1 MTTGSMAPAPE
12 QQRHVPLLN
21 IANLLTI
28 SRMLCV
34 PVLIWLMVIPGTA
47 WTRLLAAAVFL
58 AASLTDL
65 VDGKLARS
73 RGLVTDFGRLADPI
87 ADKALV
93 LSALVLLSWSGQ
105 VPWWVTIVIAVR
117 ELAVTVLRLAARRRA
132 VLAADRWGKTKTVTQ
147 IVAITMLLVSQGQFP
162 WWNLLCWIAL
172 GLALVLTVVTG
183 VVICWRAGAILIDPG
198 PAQAAGLVAALQSR
212 GLTVATA
219 ESLTAGQVAATL
231 ATVPGC
237 STVLR
242 GGVVAYA
249 TDVKRTLLG
258 LSEKQCAHVVS
269 QDVAESMAQGVCRV
283 LVADLG
289 LATTGVAGP
298 DPLDGQRPG
307 TVWIAVHHGGSG
319 RTTSQLL
326 QISGSR
332 ARVRRSATQA
342 LLSLAAG
349 VVADGKG
356 EYPGVTGR

>member
-1 MTTGSMAPAPE
+1 MTVTPS
-12 QQRHVPLLN
+12 QRGQAGHNQVPLLN
-21 IANLLTI
+21 IANILTI
-28 SRMLCV
+28 SRLLCV
-34 PVLIWLMVIPGTA
+34 PILVWLMLIPGTV

-105 VPWWVTIVIAVR
+105 VPWWVTIVIGIR
-117 ELAVTVLRLAARRRA
+117 EIAVTVLRLAASRHS

-147 IVAITMLLVSQGQFP
+147 IVAITMLLVSQGQFA

-183 VVICWRAGAILIDPG
+183 VVVCCRAIAVLADPG
-198 PAQAAGLVAALQSR
+198 PAQARQLITTMHAR
-212 GLTVATA
+212 GLTLATA
-219 ESLTAGQVAATL
+219 ESLTAGQVSATL

-237 STVLR
+237 SAVLR

-249 TDVKRTLLG
+249 TDVKIDVLR
-258 LSEKQCAHVVS
+258 LSEQLCAHVVS
-269 QDVAESMAQGVCRV
+269 QEVAEAMAQRACDV
-283 LVADLG
+283 LGADLG

-298 DPLDGQRPG
+298 DPLDDQPPG
-307 TVWIAVHHGGSG
+307 TVWIAVHDHRSG
-319 RTTSQLL
+319 RTTSQVL
-326 QISGSR
+326 QINGSR
-332 ARVRRSATQA
+332 ARVRRLTTQA
-342 LLSLAAG
+342 VLRLAAG
-349 VVADGKG
+349 VVADGAG
-356 EYPGVTGR
+356 EYPGSTSG

>member
-1 MTTGSMAPAPE
+1 MTVTPSE
-12 QQRHVPLLN
+12 QRHVPLLN
-21 IANLLTI
+21 IANVLTI
-28 SRMLCV
+28 SRMVCV
-34 PVLIWLMVIPGTA
+34 PILVWLMVIPATM

-65 VDGKLARS
+65 VDGRLARS

-93 LSALVLLSWSGQ
+93 LSALALLSWSGQ

-117 ELAVTVLRLAARRRA
+117 ELAVTVLRLAARTRA

-172 GLALVLTVVTG
+172 ALALTLTVVTG
-183 VVICWRAGAILIDPG
+183 VVICWRAATILIDPG
-198 PAQAAGLVAALQSR
+198 PAQATSLIASMRAR
-212 GLTVATA
+212 GLTLATA

-237 STVLR
+237 SAVLR

-249 TDVKRTLLG
+249 TDIKGTLLG
-258 LSEKQCAHVVS
+258 LTDEQCAHVVS
-269 QDVAESMAQGVCRV
+269 QEVAEAMAQAAGRV
-283 LVADLG
+283 LGADLG

-298 DPLDGQRPG
+298 DPLDGQPPG
-307 TVWIAVHHGGSG
+307 TAWIAVHDRRSG
-319 RTTSQLL
+319 HTISQLL
-326 QISGSR
+326 RVHGSR
-332 ARVRRSATQA
+332 ARVRRATTQA
-342 LLSLAAG
+342 VLRLAAG
-349 VVADGKG
+349 VVPDGVG
-356 EYPGVTGR
+356 EYPGGTSG